1 MNEEIKQIVEAIGN
15 LNDKYDALSLDFLLF
30 KQRYEM
36 ARSKNGAMSEIIHW
50 SAWAR
55 QFIVALVASLAAIV
69 GVRFVL

>member
-1 MNEEIKQIVEAIGN
+1 MNEEIKQLVEAIGN

-36 ARSKNGAMSEIIHW
+36 ARSRNGAITEVATW

-69 GVRFVL
+69 GVRFAI